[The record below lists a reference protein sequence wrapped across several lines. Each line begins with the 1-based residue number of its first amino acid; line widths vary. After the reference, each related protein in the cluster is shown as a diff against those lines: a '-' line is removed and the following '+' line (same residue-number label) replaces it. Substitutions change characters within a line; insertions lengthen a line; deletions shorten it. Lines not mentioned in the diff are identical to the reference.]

1 MIPEGLRTGVDLGEG
16 GLGAEAQP
24 DDTGSH
30 PLRQAQSR
38 HDLTGLSVMTGGA
51 CGDADPLT
59 AKIVYHIL
67 AGPARHGN
75 GQDMGGLAATDD
87 LEVRNGR
94 QLFHG
99 VGLDLCHVM
108 QFVLQMVPTQLH
120 RFGET
125 CDLGSGL
132 RTGAQAH
139 FLTAAGQQGPGIPN
153 PGPI

>member
-30 PLRQAQSR
+30 PLGQMQRR
-38 HDLTGLSVMTGGA
+38 HHLAGLALVTGGA

-75 GQDMGGLAATDD
+75 RQDMGGFAVPDN
-87 LEVRNGR
+87 LEVRNGGK
-94 QLFHG
+94 LFHG
-99 VGLDLCHVM
+99 VGLH
-108 QFVLQMVPTQLH
+108 
-120 RFGET
+120 
-125 CDLGSGL
+125 L
-132 RTGAQAH
+132 RRG
-139 FLTAAGQQGPGIPN
+139 
-153 PGPI
+153 

>member
-51 CGDADPLT
+51 CGDADSLT

-75 GQDMGGLAATDD
+75 GQHMGGFAA
-87 LEVRNGR
+87 
-94 QLFHG
+94 
-99 VGLDLCHVM
+99 M
-108 QFVLQMVPTQLH
+108 
-120 RFGET
+120 
-125 CDLGSGL
+125 
-132 RTGAQAH
+132 
-139 FLTAAGQQGPGIPN
+139 
-153 PGPI
+153 